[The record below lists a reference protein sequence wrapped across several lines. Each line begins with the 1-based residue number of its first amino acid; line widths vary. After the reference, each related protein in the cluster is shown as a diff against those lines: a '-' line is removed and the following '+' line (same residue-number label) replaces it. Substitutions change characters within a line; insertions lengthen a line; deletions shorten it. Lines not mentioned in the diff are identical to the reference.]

1 MRLLTAGLVLLAPLV
16 AMPVAPADAQGRPE
30 GNTGSGAAMGEA
42 QRNATGQP
50 APGGAVAP
58 GQQPTTSPR
67 PPGSADADRRDR
79 PEGNLGSG
87 AAMTGSQRN
96 STGLPSSGG
105 GATVPA
111 PTTTSPRQ

>member
-1 MRLLTAGLVLLAPLV
+1 MRLIMTGLVLMAPLL
-16 AMPVAPADAQGRPE
+16 AASGALAQGTERRPE

-42 QRNATGQP
+42 QRNSTGQP

-58 GQQPTTSPR
+58 PSQATQSPR
-67 PPGSADADRRDR
+67 PPGSENRAQGR
-79 PEGNLGSG
+79 PEGNTGSG

-96 STGLPSSGG
+96 STGLPASGG

>member
-1 MRLLTAGLVLLAPLV
+1 MRLTTKGLALLVPLLAATGVL
-16 AMPVAPADAQGRPE
+16 AQGADRRPE
-30 GNTGSGAAMGEA
+30 GNTGSGAAMSGE
-42 QRNATGQP
+42 QRNATGAP
-50 APGGAVAP
+50 TPGGGAMPPANST
-58 GQQPTTSPR
+58 QSPR
-67 PPGSADADRRDR
+67 PPGSEDRTQGR

-96 STGLPSSGG
+96 STGLPATGG

>member
-1 MRLLTAGLVLLAPLV
+1 MRLIMTGLVLVVPLLA
-16 AMPVAPADAQGRPE
+16 APGVLAQGNDRRPE
-30 GNTGSGAAMGEA
+30 GNTGSGATMGEA

-58 GQQPTTSPR
+58 PTQATQSPR
-67 PPGSADADRRDR
+67 PPGSGDRAGGR
-79 PEGNLGSG
+79 PEGNTGSG

-96 STGLPSSGG
+96 STGLPASGG